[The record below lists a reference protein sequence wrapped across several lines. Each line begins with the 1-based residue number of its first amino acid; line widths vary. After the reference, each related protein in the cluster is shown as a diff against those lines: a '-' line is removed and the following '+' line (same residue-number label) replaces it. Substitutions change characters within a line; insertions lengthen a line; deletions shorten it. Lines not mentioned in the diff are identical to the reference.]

1 MLVVP
6 GRKNMLIA
14 LLGSAILSFAPLIYI
29 LTETN
34 PITGAFFRML
44 YALPILGIIVY
55 FSRAID
61 TRDFRSRQLTFIAG
75 LFLALDFLAYH
86 TAIDYIG
93 TGIATMIGNSQV
105 IIVTL
110 ISWKFLGE
118 KPNKSILIVL
128 PIVILG
134 LVLISGIWGNEAYGE
149 NPSLGVLGGIFAAI
163 FYSSFLIIYRYSNKE
178 KSPAQ
183 NLQLDTTAGAAVGL
197 FILGILPL
205 QFINVE
211 PLNIQPSYPSHAWLI
226 LLALSCQVL
235 GWIAITYALPRLP
248 AAHTSFALLLQPVLT
263 ILWGILLLSEKPSF
277 QQSSGMLLILGSI
290 ITVTLFGN
298 AEVTTEK

>member
-1 MLVVP
+1 MLVAE
-6 GRKNMLIA
+6 GRKNMLFA

-44 YALPILGIIVY
+44 YALQFLLIIVY
-55 FSRAID
+55 FSRSID
-61 TRDFRSRQLTFIAG
+61 TRDFKSRQLTFVAG

-118 KPNKSILIVL
+118 KPNRSILIVL

-134 LVLISGIWGNEAYGE
+134 LVLISGIWDNEAYGE
-149 NPSLGVLGGIFAAI
+149 NPSFGVIGGIFAAI

-183 NLQLDTTAGAAVGL
+183 NLQLDTTVGAAFGL
-197 FILGILPL
+197 FIGH
-205 QFINVE
+205 FT
-211 PLNIQPSYPSHAWLI
+211 
-226 LLALSCQVL
+226 
-235 GWIAITYALPRLP
+235 IAIYKCRTTKY
-248 AAHTSFALLLQPVLT
+248 TT
-263 ILWGILLLSEKPSF
+263 ILSKSCMVDSFGSFLSSLRMDSYYICT
-277 QQSSGMLLILGSI
+277 SSIAGCPYFICSSVAARVNNTLGSYFTFRATI
-290 ITVTLFGN
+290 FPAIFWDAFDIRFYNHCNLIW
-298 AEVTTEK
+298 

>member
-1 MLVVP
+1 MLVVE

-14 LLGSAILSFAPLIYI
+14 LLGSATLSFAPLIYI
-29 LTETN
+29 FTETN

-44 YALPILGIIVY
+44 YALPILGLIVY
-55 FSRAID
+55 FSRTID
-61 TRDFRSRQLTFIAG
+61 TRDFKSRQLTFIAG

-134 LVLISGIWGNEAYGE
+134 LVLISGIWDNEAYG
-149 NPSLGVLGGIFAAI
+149 
-163 FYSSFLIIYRYSNKE
+163 
-178 KSPAQ
+178 
-183 NLQLDTTAGAAVGL
+183 
-197 FILGILPL
+197 
-205 QFINVE
+205 
-211 PLNIQPSYPSHAWLI
+211 
-226 LLALSCQVL
+226 
-235 GWIAITYALPRLP
+235 
-248 AAHTSFALLLQPVLT
+248 
-263 ILWGILLLSEKPSF
+263 
-277 QQSSGMLLILGSI
+277 
-290 ITVTLFGN
+290 
-298 AEVTTEK
+298 

>member
-1 MLVVP
+1 MLVIE

-14 LLGSAILSFAPLIYI
+14 LLGSAILSFAPLIYK

-34 PITGAFFRML
+34 PITGAFFRMA
-44 YALPILGIIVY
+44 YALPILGLLVY
-55 FSRAID
+55 FSSSLD
-61 TRDFRSRQLTFIAG
+61 TRDSKSRQLTFLAG
-75 LFLALDFLAYH
+75 LFLALDFLTYH

-118 KPNKSILIVL
+118 KPNKSILFVL

-134 LVLISGIWGNEAYGE
+134 LFLISGIWDNEPYGE
-149 NPSLGVLGGIFAAI
+149 NPSYGVLGGVFAAI

-183 NLQLDTTAGAAVGL
+183 NLQFDTTAGAALGL
-197 FILGILPL
+197 FLLGILPL
-205 QFINVE
+205 QFLNVE
-211 PLNIQPSYPSHAWLI
+211 PLNIHPTYPSHAWLI
-226 LLALSCQVL
+226 LLALSCQVI

-263 ILWGILLLSEKPSF
+263 ILWGIFLLAEKPSF
-277 QQSSGMLLILGSI
+277 QQSSGMLFILGSI
-290 ITVTLFGN
+290 IIVTLFGN
-298 AEVTTEK
+298 TEVTTEK

>member
-1 MLVVP
+1 MLVID

-29 LTETN
+29 FTDTN
-34 PITGAFFRML
+34 PITGAFFRMF
-44 YALPILGIIVY
+44 YALPILVLLVF
-55 FSRAID
+55 FSKSRD
-61 TRDFRSRQLTFIAG
+61 TRDFKSRQLTFIAG
-75 LFLALDFLAYH
+75 LFLAVDFLAYH

-105 IIVTL
+105 IIVTI

-128 PIVILG
+128 PIVIIG
-134 LVLISGIWGNEAYGE
+134 LVLISGIWDNEPYGK
-149 NPSLGVLGGIFAAI
+149 NPSFGVIGGIFAAI

-197 FILGILPL
+197 LVLGILPL

-211 PLNIQPSYPSHAWLI
+211 SLNIQPSYPSHAWLI

-263 ILWGILLLSEKPSF
+263 ILWAILLLSEKPSF
-277 QQSSGMLLILGSI
+277 QQSSGMFLILGSI

-298 AEVTTEK
+298 TEVTTEM